1 MRVLYVFTKIDRGE
15 CHSVLGLKKAGVDVV
30 VVCQS
35 NADLKEKL
43 IADGIPVHILSFGS
57 RRDRRAIADL
67 RALIQSIEPDIVH
80 VFTKLALSNT
90 LVALRGLPPR
100 LVAYRGIIGNLS
112 YLDPTS
118 WMSFLHPRVDRI
130 ICVAEAIRQYM
141 LSLRLFRLRIPPHKV
156 ITVHKGHEVE
166 WYTQGEKA
174 DLSAIGIPA
183 GSPVIGCVAR
193 MRPRKGVPVLIEAFG
208 QLPEELGTH
217 LILIGKVEDSR
228 IARAIAKSP
237 AKERI
242 HVLGFRPDA
251 AKLAGAL
258 DVLVL
263 PSLRRE
269 GLPRAVIEAMAQR
282 IPVIVTDSGGSPELL
297 EDFKSGR
304 IVPPNDADSLARAME
319 QILTD
324 PVMAEQYGVAAQKR
338 IQEHFSVAQTVARTL
353 ATYRELLSAPA
364 TFSQE

>member
-15 CHSVLGLKKAGVDVV
+15 CHSVLGLREAGVEVI
-30 VVCQS
+30 VVCQP
-35 NADLKEKL
+35 NADLKEPL
-43 IADGIPVHILSFGS
+43 IEAGIPVHILSFGS
-57 RRDRRAIADL
+57 RRDRRAIAEL
-67 RALIQSIEPDIVH
+67 RALIQSVEPDIVH

-90 LVALRGLPPR
+90 LVALKGLSPR

-141 LSLRLFRLRIPPHKV
+141 LSLRLLWMHIPAHKV
-156 ITVHKGHEVE
+156 VTVHKGHEVE
-166 WYTQGEKA
+166 WYTQNGKA
-174 DLSAIGIPA
+174 DLSSIGIPE
-183 GSPVIGCVAR
+183 GSPVVGCVAR
-193 MRPRKGVPVLIEAFG
+193 MRPRKGVPVLIKAFER
-208 QLPEELGTH
+208 LPQELQAH
-217 LILIGKVEDSR
+217 LVLIGKVEDPR
-228 IARAIAKSP
+228 IEKAIRKSP

-251 AKLAGAL
+251 ARLAGAL

-269 GLPRAVIEAMAQR
+269 GLPRAVIEAMAQQ

-304 IVPPNDADSLARAME
+304 IVPPRDPKALSEALE
-319 QILTD
+319 SILRETA
-324 PVMAEQYGVAAQKR
+324 VATLYGKAAQIR
-338 IQEHFSVAQTVARTL
+338 IRQVFNVRQTVEKTL
-353 ATYRELLSAPA
+353 KVYRGLLAEIS
-364 TFSQE
+364 